1 MKKATFCLPVMLSV
15 LAASAQ
21 RDSSKIDIGWL
32 SLDKGLTQ
40 VISIKGAE
48 LEKMPFVDL
57 SDAIAAWLYGAYTN
71 PGLLT
76 YVVDGNPVTDVNI
89 YPIFDIEEVTLVE
102 NATAA
107 AGYGGTQQELVV
119 IRTKRGTGAGGMR
132 VTGQAGLVKVDGDG
146 RNTNTEVYH
155 QYYAGVYRNLDK
167 LSFGVSAD
175 WIRDVNP
182 VAAVNARQENISDN
196 LQRWRLNG
204 YLVWRPAGGNT
215 VELRVGYAPQRMKQL
230 LDTFGDQTSFRD
242 TFNIH
247 EHLIVPQLLWHWN
260 PLPGLTNS
268 LQAEY
273 LTASWSQL
281 YSISSAYVTDTTSQQ
296 SSYAELQERKV
307 GQVFIRDRMAYDLAV
322 GGWHIGPSLNFL
334 YEHIDER
341 TADATTTAYL
351 NGGVVIPVYPVLGA
365 LQEQKGSLFFVTPAV
380 DFRLGRAFD
389 LQAGVQVNA
398 SHRRDSASRVAFPF
412 ATVGLDVLHFG
423 QAAGGSSLKIFG
435 SYAQRPTVF
444 VNDYGLYDFSGGGA
458 AGSLK
463 NINHPSSLPA
473 YISTNGGDTQTVQ
486 VPVPLPPVYWTW
498 EAGVAFATPDG
509 RWSFQYVFERRN
521 FSTSGT
527 TYISNYGLGNVP
539 AFPEW
544 RSELNH
550 ADVRVR
556 VLDGGE
562 LSWVAGL
569 SATSLRSNLDSTGP
583 ISYMWPTTGDIQT
596 RKVSWTGGWVN
607 RLEAG
612 PFRAGL
618 DLMYHFG
625 ERQSGVNGSGVAGSF
640 GPKVNSVLVPN
651 VYAGY
656 RLKLA
661 GDRELEFFLESRGA
675 VRSKNNDL
683 LDERRYYTFGGNFTL

>member
-1 MKKATFCLPVMLSV
+1 MKKAAFCLPMMLSV
-15 LAASAQ
+15 LAVSAQ
-21 RDSSKIDIGWL
+21 HDSSKIDIGWL
-32 SLDKGLTQ
+32 APDKGLTQ

-48 LEKMPFVDL
+48 LEKMPFVNL

-71 PGLLT
+71 PGLLA

-107 AGYGGTQQELVV
+107 AGYGGTQRELVV
-119 IRTKRGTGAGGMR
+119 IRTKRGTGDGGMR
-132 VTGQAGLVKVDGDG
+132 AAAQGGLVNGDG
-146 RNTNTEVYH
+146 SGRHTNTNVYH
-155 QYYAGVYRNLDK
+155 QYYAGAYRNFDK
-167 LSFGVSAD
+167 LSVGISAD

-182 VAAVNARQENISDN
+182 VAALNAKQEHITDN

-204 YLVWRPAGGNT
+204 YLVWRPGKGNT
-215 VELRVGYAPQRMKQL
+215 VELRVGYAPQRVNQL
-230 LDTFGDQTSFRD
+230 FDTSGDQTSFRD
-242 TFNIH
+242 TFNVH
-247 EHLIVPQLLWHWN
+247 EHVLTPALRWNWN
-260 PLPGLTNS
+260 PLPGFTNS

-273 LTASWSQL
+273 LTASWREL
-281 YSISSAYVTDTTSQQ
+281 YSISSAYVVDSTSQH

-307 GQVFIRDRMAYDLAV
+307 GQVFIRDRVAYDLAV

-334 YEHIDER
+334 YEHIEER
-341 TADATTTAYL
+341 TADATTTSYL
-351 NGGVVIPVYPVLGA
+351 SGGVEVPVYPVLGP
-365 LQEQKGSLFFVTPAV
+365 LQEQKGNLFFVTPAV

-398 SHRRDSASRVAFPF
+398 SHQRDSASRVVYPF

-444 VNDYGLYDFSGGGA
+444 VNDYSLYDYSGGGA

-463 NINHPSSLPA
+463 DVYHPSLVS
-473 YISTNGGDTQTVQ
+473 
-486 VPVPLPPVYWTW
+486 LPPVYWTW
-498 EAGVAFATPDG
+498 EGGVAFAAPDG
-509 RWSFQYVFERRN
+509 RWSLQYVFERRN

-527 TYISNYGLGNVP
+527 IYSGNAGLGYVP

-550 ADVRVR
+550 ADVRIK
-556 VLDGGE
+556 VLDGEE
-562 LSWVAGL
+562 LSWVTGL
-569 SATSLRSNLDSTGP
+569 SVTSLRSNLDSTGP
-583 ISYMWPTTGDIQT
+583 ISYMWPTTGDVQT
-596 RKVSWTGGWVN
+596 HKVSWTGGWVN
-607 RLEAG
+607 RFEAG

-618 DLMYHFG
+618 DLLYHFG
-625 ERQSGVNGSGVAGSF
+625 ERQSGVNGSGVIGSY

-661 GDRELEFFLESRGA
+661 KSRELELFIESRGL
-675 VRSKNNDL
+675 VRSKSNDL
-683 LDERRYYTFGGNFTL
+683 LDARRYYMLGGNFSL

>member
-21 RDSSKIDIGWL
+21 RDSSKIDIG
-32 SLDKGLTQ
+32 SICLDKGLTQ
-40 VISIKGAE
+40 VISIKGAD
-48 LEKMPFVDL
+48 LEKMPFVNL
-57 SDAIAAWLYGAYTN
+57 SDAIAAWLYGAYTS

-119 IRTKRGTGAGGMR
+119 IRTKRATGAGGMR
-132 VTGQAGLVKVDGDG
+132 AGAHTGLVKVDGGG
-146 RNTNTEVYH
+146 RNTHTEVYH
-155 QYYAGVYRNLDK
+155 QYYAGAYRNLDK

-175 WIRDVNP
+175 WIKDVDP
-182 VAAVNARQENISDN
+182 VAALNAKQENISNN

-204 YLVWRPAGGNT
+204 YLVWRPAVGNT
-215 VELRVGYAPQRMKQL
+215 VELRVGYAPQRVKQL

-281 YSISSAYVTDTTSQQ
+281 YSISSAYVVDSTSQN

-351 NGGVVIPVYPVLGA
+351 SGGVLVPVYPVLGA
-365 LQEQKGSLFFVTPAV
+365 LQEQKGNLFFVTPAV

-389 LQAGVQVNA
+389 LQAGAQVNA
-398 SHRRDSASRVAFPF
+398 SHRRDSASRVVFPF
-412 ATVGLDVLHFG
+412 ATVGVDVLHFG
-423 QAAGGSSLKIFG
+423 QADGGSSLKFFG

-444 VNDYGLYDFSGGGA
+444 VNDYSLYDFSGGGA
-458 AGSLK
+458 VGSLK

-473 YISTNGGDTQTVQ
+473 YISTNGGDTQVVQ

-498 EAGVAFATPDG
+498 EAGMAFSTPDG

-527 TYISNYGLGNVP
+527 VYVSNYGLGNVP
-539 AFPEW
+539 AYPEW

-550 ADVRVR
+550 ADVRVK
-556 VLDGGE
+556 VLDGEE
-562 LSWVAGL
+562 LKWVTGL

-640 GPKVNSVLVPN
+640 GPKVNSLLVPN

-656 RLKLA
+656 HLKLA
-661 GDRELEFFLESRGA
+661 GAKDLEFFIESRGA

-683 LDERRYYTFGGNFTL
+683 LDDRRYYTLGGNFTL